1 MFTKVILI
9 ASVILA
15 VTANEQWQ
23 SDGPTESHKE
33 YEPES
38 EYESQYGSKNEYH
51 PKNGYKPKKVYC
63 LGVDVTNDCVY
74 RADNNYAIDDKPRSG
89 YVACVNKSAICMPC
103 PYGLVFCSKAGYK
116 GLGQCL
122 GKYDECPPRSY

>member
-15 VTANEQWQ
+15 ATANERWQ
-23 SDGPTESHKE
+23 SDDDTEPPQKE

-38 EYESQYGSKNEYH
+38 GHESQYGSKNEYH

-63 LGVDVTNDCVY
+63 LG
-74 RADNNYAIDDKPRSG
+74 
-89 YVACVNKSAICMPC
+89 
-103 PYGLVFCSKAGYK
+103 KAR
-116 GLGQCL
+116 LFL
-122 GKYDECPPRSY
+122 

>member
-63 LGVDVTNDCVY
+63 LG
-74 RADNNYAIDDKPRSG
+74 
-89 YVACVNKSAICMPC
+89 
-103 PYGLVFCSKAGYK
+103 KAR
-116 GLGQCL
+116 
-122 GKYDECPPRSY
+122 PFFINM